1 MFTYLDAADDTWKV
15 ASPRET
21 VSTYSHTVLL
31 STPIQAKMISLT
43 QYKPAGLLEAR
54 AVSEFQAFNTQEN
67 FNLND
72 NPSYTASSNADAIY
86 GGTPAS
92 FIDGNFNTNFIAGK
106 TAGDN
111 ISFTVDYNGQINT
124 IDKLYITAG
133 ESTWAFGC
141 DIMFTYLDAAD
152 DTWKVASPRETV
164 STYSHTVLLSTPIQA
179 KMISLTQYKT
189 NGVLEARAVSEFQ
202 AFNTQENLN
211 RNTQI
216 LVSNDAFYYNL
227 ESYIIKNIKTI
238 QNVITNM
245 PRNTTVST
253 FISSINK
260 ADTVNVSIK
269 KSLNGIDLTG
279 NDNIGTGAVVFIN
292 SNNNPIELKVCI
304 KGDMDGSGNID
315 LIDLTKLKKHLIK
328 SELLEDLYLE
338 AGDLSGKGSVTISDL
353 IKIKKHLLGISL
365 IS

>member
-1 MFTYLDAADDTWKV
+1 
-15 ASPRET
+15 
-21 VSTYSHTVLL
+21 
-31 STPIQAKMISLT
+31 
-43 QYKPAGLLEAR
+43 
-54 AVSEFQAFNTQEN
+54 
-67 FNLND
+67 
-72 NPSYTASSNADAIY
+72 
-86 GGTPAS
+86 
-92 FIDGNFNTNFIAGK
+92 
-106 TAGDN
+106 
-111 ISFTVDYNGQINT
+111 
-124 IDKLYITAG
+124 
-133 ESTWAFGC
+133 
-141 DIMFTYLDAAD
+141 
-152 DTWKVASPRETV
+152 
-164 STYSHTVLLSTPIQA
+164 
-179 KMISLTQYKT
+179 MISLTQYKT